1 MHPLISL
8 TFPSLRPFPP
18 PSIEIPT
25 RTNNILSTSI
35 AGTITGTLFSYFSKG
50 GIAKG
55 SFKAGL
61 TLGLGCTV
69 VQGIVNEFSL
79 LRIRTLVWS
88 EERKELL
95 KELDAREALALSNQ
109 NEDGTSSNSNEPIP
123 TYTRDINNPI
133 PNVPSRETFSE
144 RSDRLIGGSFNSFKR
159 GLERISPVRK
169 MEDEDYE
176 KALDDRLSGIE
187 KEREEVR
194 NELAELRKL

>member
-1 MHPLISL
+1 MI
-8 TFPSLRPFPP
+8 
-18 PSIEIPT
+18 
-25 RTNNILSTSI
+25 
-35 AGTITGTLFSYFSKG
+35 
-50 GIAKG
+50 KG

-69 VQGIVNEFSL
+69 LQGVVNEFSL

-95 KELDAREALALSNQ
+95 RELDAKEVLALSNQ
-109 NEDGTSSNSNEPIP
+109 SNSKNEDGTSNSNSSEPIP
-123 TYTRDINNPI
+123 TYTRDINNPT

-176 KALDDRLSGIE
+176 KALDSRLSGIE
-187 KEREEVR
+187 KEREEIR
-194 NELAELRKL
+194 IELEELRKL